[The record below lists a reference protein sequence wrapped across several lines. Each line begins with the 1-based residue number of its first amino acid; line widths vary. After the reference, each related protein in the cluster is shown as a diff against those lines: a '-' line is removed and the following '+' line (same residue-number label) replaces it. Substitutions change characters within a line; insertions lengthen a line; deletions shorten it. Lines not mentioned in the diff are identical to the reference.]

1 MKNYEP
7 NYETL
12 KITFAKPISEIDKM
26 FADVEYW
33 GAASLEEWVE
43 SYESTRFTTIDA
55 YTAII
60 TSEYNMKN
68 VAEWLGKNTEVTERI
83 AF

>member
-12 KITFAKPISEIDKM
+12 KITFAEPISEIDKM

-43 SYESTRFTTIDA
+43 SYESTRFTAIDRN
-55 YTAII
+55 TAII

-68 VAEWLGKNTEVTERI
+68 VAEWLDKNTEIAERI